1 MESPPPRDENPH
13 ESSTIPVPVFVG
25 VVLLLALAFICGI
38 GAVGVIPSIRG
49 LKPPIPTAT
58 IPPPRAMATLGGALG
73 DFTQRYGNSTDDS
86 GLSYEAILAGQRVR
100 IVVALDDASQSRDGQ
115 QHVIAIDV
123 QPPSDALGVET
134 WDATTADAIAHFFL
148 PVDAQL
154 RRTVTINGDTYHIYF
169 SDEMAAIMAPGQY
182 TNAPGSLNY
191 SCHAWPPS
199 ATATGYG
206 QCHIAIGT
214 GVDPN

>member
-1 MESPPPRDENPH
+1 MQPPESPLPPQQRYAV
-13 ESSTIPVPVFVG
+13 PVPVFVG
-25 VVLLLALAFICGI
+25 VVLLLTLAFICGL
-38 GAVGVIPSIRG
+38 GVVGVIPSIRG
-49 LKPPIPTAT
+49 LKSPISIAT
-58 IPPPRAMATLGGALG
+58 IPPPRAMATLGGTLG

-86 GLSYEAILAGQRVR
+86 GLSYTATLAGQRVR
-100 IVVALDDASQSRDGQ
+100 IVVALDDASQSGDGQ
-115 QHVIAIDV
+115 EHVIAIDV

-169 SDEMAAIMAPGQY
+169 SDAMAAIMMPGQY

-191 SCHAWPPS
+191 YCHAWPPS
-199 ATATGYG
+199 ATATDYG

-214 GVDPN
+214 GVDAN

>member
-1 MESPPPRDENPH
+1 MQPPQSLPPPQQRY
-13 ESSTIPVPVFVG
+13 TVPVPVFVG

-38 GAVGVIPSIRG
+38 GALGVIPSIRG
-49 LKPPIPTAT
+49 LKPPVPTAT
-58 IPPPRAMATLGGALG
+58 ITPTITPPQMGAALGGTLG
-73 DFTQRYGNSTDDS
+73 DFTQRYGASTDES
-86 GLSYEAILAGQRVR
+86 GLSYAATLAGQRVR

-115 QHVIAIDV
+115 EHVIAIDV
-123 QPPSDALGVET
+123 QVPGDALGVES

-154 RRTVTINGDTYHIYF
+154 RRTFTINGDTYHVYF
-169 SDEMAAIMAPGQY
+169 SDEMAAIIAPGQY

-206 QCHIAIGT
+206 QCHIAIGSE
-214 GVDPN
+214 